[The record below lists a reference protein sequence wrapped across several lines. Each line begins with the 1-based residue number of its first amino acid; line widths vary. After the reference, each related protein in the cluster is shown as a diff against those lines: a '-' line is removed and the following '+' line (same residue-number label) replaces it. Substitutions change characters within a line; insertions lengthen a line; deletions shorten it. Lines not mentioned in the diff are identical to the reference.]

1 MSAHSLFST
10 QPPRGILYVSHLP
23 RGSAQHQVMVPP
35 LTVSSSHYGNDLA
48 PATHLT
54 WFRLQ
59 WLCCSSHRPGTQLF
73 HLWFSLP
80 GKLLSQL
87 PTWLSLISF
96 MSYSNTI
103 RVAILTVLNWASS
116 IHSGLHHSS
125 AVAGGGVYPVQRGTL
140 SSIPGV
146 YLLDAHSIPLF
157 SYGQQLSLGG
167 AKLGTLGKIKRPITN
182 LLLPIYLFK
191 M

>member
-1 MSAHSLFST
+1 MTLLFLTQARNTAFSFVVLST
-10 QPPRGILYVSHLP
+10 WKALVPVTYMAFSHFLYVLLKHHQSSHLNCP
-23 RGSAQHQVMVPP
+23 QLSFLNTFWA
-35 LTVSSSHYGNDLA
+35 A
-48 PATHLT
+48 P
-54 WFRLQ
+54 F
-59 WLCCSSHRPGTQLF
+59 
-73 HLWFSLP
+73 FS
-80 GKLLSQL
+80 G
-87 PTWLSLISF
+87 
-96 MSYSNTI
+96 
-103 RVAILTVLNWASS
+103 
-116 IHSGLHHSS
+116 G
-125 AVAGGGVYPVQRGTL
+125 GGGVYPVQRGTL